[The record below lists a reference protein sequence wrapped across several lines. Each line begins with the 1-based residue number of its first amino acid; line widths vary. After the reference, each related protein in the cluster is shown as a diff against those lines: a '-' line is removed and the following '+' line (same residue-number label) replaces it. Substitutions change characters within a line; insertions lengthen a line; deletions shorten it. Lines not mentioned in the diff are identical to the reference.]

1 MRFARVV
8 FAVAGILGLLI
19 LVPGF
24 FTIDMIGQQF
34 PPPVTHPDFY
44 YGFLC
49 VTVAWQLAFLVIATD
64 PVRFRPL
71 MPVAM
76 LEKFPY
82 VTMLLVLYA
91 KGQLAPAQLTAV
103 FVDGTLG
110 VLFVVAYLKTPRK
123 A

>member
-24 FTIDMIGQQF
+24 FAIDMIGRQF
-34 PPPVTHPDFY
+34 PPAVTHPDYY

-49 VTVAWQLAFLVIATD
+49 MTVAWQIAFLVIAAD
-64 PVRFRPL
+64 PVRYRPM
-71 MPVAM
+71 MPLAM

-82 VTMLLVLYA
+82 VMMLLVLYA
-91 KGQLAPAQLTAV
+91 RGQLAVAQLAAV
-103 FVDGTLG
+103 VIDGTLG
-110 VLFVVAYLKTPRK
+110 LLFVVAYFKTGRS
-123 A
+123 

>member
-24 FTIDMIGQQF
+24 FTIDMIGRQF
-34 PPPVTHPDFY
+34 PPAVTHPDFY

-49 VTVAWQLAFLVIATD
+49 MTVAWQIAFLVIAAD
-64 PVRFRPL
+64 PVRYRPM

-82 VTMLLVLYA
+82 VSMLLVLYA
-91 KGQLAPAQLTAV
+91 RGQLAGSQLAAV
-103 FVDGTLG
+103 GIDGTLG
-110 VLFVVAYLKTPRK
+110 VLFVVAYFKTRR
-123 A
+123 